1 MESASKITQP
11 SAAVVEYISPIVFM
25 EVDAQSDQC
34 QSPVP
39 LIIPDVQPAG
49 IVESVPVPKVSV
61 AMVKEI

>member
-1 MESASKITQP
+1 MESASNIIQP

-25 EVDAQSDQC
+25 EVVAQSDQW
-34 QSPVP
+34 QAPVP

-49 IVESVPVPKVSV
+49 RVVSVPVPKVSV